1 LKVWFLFVRAAT
13 AGTQREEILGRHQ
26 RIVDSISFDIPEG
39 ILQASSVVLK
49 CMTKVV
55 GDERCIPSLM
65 YLHGQNSNRRKFDD
79 RKGSGKFPLM
89 FSEHGG
95 QILCIIVFLAYIKW
109 YILYYSYYIRYIVF
123 TAFIRLYIYNMV
135 VGINIHRHST
145 ELTTWSRL
153 RHQAVLLSMRG
164 CAAGEQGQKTSSS
177 HRGYGLKWVTPM
189 LSSLDSLMFCDM
201 LF

>member
-1 LKVWFLFVRAAT
+1 MV
-13 AGTQREEILGRHQ
+13 
-26 RIVDSISFDIPEG
+26 
-39 ILQASSVVLK
+39 
-49 CMTKVV
+49 
-55 GDERCIPSLM
+55 
-65 YLHGQNSNRRKFDD
+65 
-79 RKGSGKFPLM
+79 
-89 FSEHGG
+89 
-95 QILCIIVFLAYIKW
+95 
-109 YILYYSYYIRYIVF
+109 YSYYIRYIVF